1 MEQAE
6 QLRQFESFL
15 NEKAHL
21 YFPLPSLLNEA
32 VHYSLLSG
40 GKRIRP
46 LLCLG
51 FCDAFN
57 GNTNSA
63 MVSAVAVEMV
73 HAYSLI
79 HDDLPAM
86 DNDDL
91 RRGKLTNHKVFGE
104 AHAILAGDSLMS
116 MSCEFLLKESTKLNA
131 STDKTLTLVTRLL
144 EASGSEGMVKGQS
157 LDMDYGSKDLSKYD
171 KHTLE
176 KLLTSIHL
184 LKTGSI
190 ITWSCLAGLFSSEDA
205 EIIKKYQAPVE
216 SLGQKIGLLFQI
228 VDDIL
233 DATSEVEALG
243 KTPGKDEKSGKLTY
257 TGLYGLTEARAMARA
272 LNKSIYEDFEV
283 LGVEKNW
290 KTIKNIVNALSL

>member
-1 MEQAE
+1 MDHVE
-6 QLRQFESFL
+6 QLRQFEGFL
-15 NEKAHL
+15 TEKAHQ
-21 YFPLPSLLNEA
+21 YFPLPSFLNEA
-32 VHYSLLSG
+32 IHYSLLSG
-40 GKRIRP
+40 GKRVRP

-51 FCDAFN
+51 FSDAFG
-57 GNTNSA
+57 GNSNLA
-63 MVSAVAVEMV
+63 MVSGVSVEMV

-91 RRGKLTNHKVFGE
+91 RRGKPTNHKVFGE
-104 AHAILAGDSLMS
+104 AHAILAGDSLMT
-116 MSCEFLLKESTKLNA
+116 MSCEFFLKESSILKIPA
-131 STDKTLTLVTRLL
+131 DKTITLVTRLL

-171 KHTLE
+171 NQTLE
-176 KLLTSIHL
+176 KLLTNIHL

-190 ITWSCLAGLFSSEDA
+190 ISWSCLAGLFSSEDS
-205 EIIKKYQAPVE
+205 EIIKKYKAPVE

-257 TGLYGLTEARAMARA
+257 TGLYGVTEARAMARA
-272 LNKSIYEDFEV
+272 LSKSIYEDFDN
-283 LGVEKNW
+283 LGPDRNW
-290 KTIKNIVNALSL
+290 KTIKYIVNALSL